1 VFRSRGQRPGGN
13 IGYPSHRLFEEV
25 AYIAY
30 HFHWP
35 YDQIM
40 CLEHLERRQWVEEIA
55 RINKRL
61 NDAIE
66 TESL

>member
-1 VFRSRGQRPGGN
+1 MR
-13 IGYPSHRLFEEV
+13 
-25 AYIAY
+25 
-30 HFHWP
+30 
-35 YDQIM
+35 
-40 CLEHLERRQWVEEIA
+40 LEHLERRQWVEEIA